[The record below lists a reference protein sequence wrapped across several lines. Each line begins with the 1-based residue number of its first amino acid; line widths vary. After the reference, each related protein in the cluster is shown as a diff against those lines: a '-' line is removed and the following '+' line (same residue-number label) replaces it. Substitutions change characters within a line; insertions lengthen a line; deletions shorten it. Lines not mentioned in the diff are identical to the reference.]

1 MGLPSM
7 YVRIRLFRKVWKLI
21 VISMDDNSRI
31 SSSSRANNVIHCAY
45 LLSSLLLSIIELRG
59 NNRTLLL
66 LNIES
71 LSHSGCELCHRH
83 IFY

>member
-45 LLSSLLLSIIELRG
+45 LLLRG

-66 LNIES
+66 LNIETS
-71 LSHSGCELCHRH
+71 SYSGCEICPAISFSLLKQ
-83 IFY
+83 II

>member
-31 SSSSRANNVIHCAY
+31 SSSSCANNVIHCAY
-45 LLSSLLLSIIELRG
+45 LLLLLLLSIIELRG

-71 LSHSGCELCHRH
+71 LSHSGYEICHRH
-83 IFY
+83 IF